1 MSPFVVDWPT
11 SFKLHD
17 LGFKDSYRMKYPD
30 EVAYPGISWFA
41 PVSDW
46 EFHGQRMDRID
57 FIYYMNTVVE
67 SIEILET

>member
-30 EVAYPGISWFA
+30 EVSYPGISWFT